1 MILNK
6 QQIKA
11 LKKANSKAM
20 KAENALSSAL
30 QGVAMLIE
38 DFTEIEG
45 ECSFL
50 AGDGVGFNPNSER
63 NTHIPIDRLIKEAEK
78 GTDITLDYVMK
89 NLSI

>member
-1 MILNK
+1 MMLNK
-6 QQIKA
+6 KQIKE

-30 QGVAMLIE
+30 QEIGMLIE

-45 ECSFL
+45 HCSFL
-50 AGDGVGFNPNSER
+50 TGDGVGFNPNSER
-63 NTHIPIDRLIKEAEK
+63 NTHIPIDTLIEDAEK
-78 GTDITLDYVMK
+78 GVDINRDYVLE

>member
-1 MILNK
+1 MILTK
-6 QQIKA
+6 EQIKE

-20 KAENALSSAL
+20 KAENALSLAL
-30 QGVAMLIE
+30 QEIGMLIE

-45 ECSFL
+45 HCSFL
-50 AGDGVGFNPNSER
+50 TGDGVGFNPNSEK
-63 NTHIPIDRLIKEAEK
+63 NTHIPIDTLIKEAEK

>member
-1 MILNK
+1 MILTK
-6 QQIKA
+6 EQIKK

-63 NTHIPIDRLIKEAEK
+63 NTHIPIDSLIKEAEK
-78 GTDITLDYVMK
+78 GVDINRDYILE